1 MMDRLEMIRNRERNT
16 TRQIVAIWIL
26 LTIVVVLL
34 DALGA

>member
-1 MMDRLEMIRNRERNT
+1 MLDRLEIIRKRERNM

-34 DALGA
+34 DVLGT